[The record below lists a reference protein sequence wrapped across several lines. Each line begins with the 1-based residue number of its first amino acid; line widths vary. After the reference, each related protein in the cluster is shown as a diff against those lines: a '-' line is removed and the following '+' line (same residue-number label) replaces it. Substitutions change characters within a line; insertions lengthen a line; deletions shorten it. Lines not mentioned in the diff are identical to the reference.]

1 MSNNSTYELIIG
13 LEIHIQLNTE
23 SKMFGV
29 GSNNIWKEEPNS
41 HVAPV
46 DLGLPGTLPV
56 PNGKAI
62 EFTQRCGHALHCNLA
77 TNSKFDRKNY
87 FYPDLPKGYQ
97 ISQYDQPFCTDGYL
111 DIPIGN
117 NETKRITIRRIHLE
131 EDTGKSLHK
140 DGKTYLD
147 FNKAGVPLMEL
158 VTEPD
163 FRTSAQAS
171 DFSKMI
177 QVAVRVLGISDAD
190 MEKGNMRLEANVSV
204 RKIGETTLPN
214 YRVELKNIN
223 SFKFL
228 RDAVEFEFTRQVDAQ
243 QKGERLYM
251 ETRGWD
257 SKKGVSVL
265 QRRKETESD
274 YRYFPE
280 PDIPPFVFDKIYFD
294 EILADLPTMPWDL
307 ETQLVNQGV
316 RSDYAQMLAY
326 EEDKYRAYVQYKDTL
341 DDEDL
346 VKLIA
351 NTKDMSTIENEIT
364 KIKSQKNDVGVSAD
378 ELSRLISMV
387 IEKNP
392 TVVLDYTSG
401 KENALHFLVG
411 QVMKLSQGRADATVV
426 REHLIQNLRD

>member
-1 MSNNSTYELIIG
+1 
-13 LEIHIQLNTE
+13 
-23 SKMFGV
+23 
-29 GSNNIWKEEPNS
+29 
-41 HVAPV
+41 
-46 DLGLPGTLPV
+46 
-56 PNGKAI
+56 
-62 EFTQRCGHALHCNLA
+62 
-77 TNSKFDRKNY
+77 
-87 FYPDLPKGYQ
+87 
-97 ISQYDQPFCTDGYL
+97 
-111 DIPIGN
+111 
-117 NETKRITIRRIHLE
+117 
-131 EDTGKSLHK
+131 
-140 DGKTYLD
+140 
-147 FNKAGVPLMEL
+147 
-158 VTEPD
+158 
-163 FRTSAQAS
+163 
-171 DFSKMI
+171 
-177 QVAVRVLGISDAD
+177 
-190 MEKGNMRLEANVSV
+190 
-204 RKIGETTLPN
+204 
-214 YRVELKNIN
+214 
-223 SFKFL
+223 
-228 RDAVEFEFTRQVDAQ
+228 
-243 QKGERLYM
+243 M

>member
-1 MSNNSTYELIIG
+1 
-13 LEIHIQLNTE
+13 
-23 SKMFGV
+23 
-29 GSNNIWKEEPNS
+29 
-41 HVAPV
+41 
-46 DLGLPGTLPV
+46 
-56 PNGKAI
+56 
-62 EFTQRCGHALHCNLA
+62 
-77 TNSKFDRKNY
+77 
-87 FYPDLPKGYQ
+87 
-97 ISQYDQPFCTDGYL
+97 
-111 DIPIGN
+111 
-117 NETKRITIRRIHLE
+117 
-131 EDTGKSLHK
+131 
-140 DGKTYLD
+140 
-147 FNKAGVPLMEL
+147 MEL